1 MNQASIDI
9 LRVLERTHHHPQI
22 ELLSSLYEHIEVETD
37 RFKDEF
43 SIHCAPGCGTCC
55 EHFNPDITDLEASLV
70 AAHLLVDS
78 EKRPLI
84 ERLYRE
90 GVDEGPCPLYDKDTP
105 YHCTVYVVRPLICRL
120 FGASSSC
127 DKNGR
132 PAFRRCKYNSEETMP
147 SSLTFDKP
155 VPMMQHYSYALRGL
169 DEGNVDVLSKKVRE
183 MVEQLQFLISLI
195 ESGDDDSPLAS

>member
-9 LRVLERTHHHPQI
+9 LRVLERTHHLPQI

-55 EHFNPDITDLEASLV
+55 EHFNPDITTLEASLV

-90 GVDEGPCPLYDKDTP
+90 GVDEDRVRSTTRIPVPL
-105 YHCTVYVVRPLICRL
+105 HRL
-120 FGASSSC
+120 CGAS
-127 DKNGR
+127 
-132 PAFRRCKYNSEETMP
+132 
-147 SSLTFDKP
+147 
-155 VPMMQHYSYALRGL
+155 L
-169 DEGNVDVLSKKVRE
+169 DL
-183 MVEQLQFLISLI
+183 
-195 ESGDDDSPLAS
+195 SPLRRLLLV

>member
-1 MNQASIDI
+1 MNQAIIDI
-9 LRVLERTHHHPQI
+9 LTVLQQTHHHPQL
-22 ELLSSLYEHIEVETD
+22 ERLSALYEQIEAETG

-55 EHFNPDITDLEASLV
+55 EHFNPDITTLEASLV
-70 AAHLLVDS
+70 AAHLLVDG

-105 YHCTVYVVRPLICRL
+105 HHCTVYAVRPLICRL

-132 PAFRRCKYNSEETMP
+132 PAFRRCKYNVEETMP
-147 SSLTFDKP
+147 LTLTFDKS
-155 VPMMQHYSYALRGL
+155 VPMMQHYSYALRSL
-169 DEGNVDVLSKKVRE
+169 DEGNVDLFSKKVRE

-195 ESGDDDSPLAS
+195 KRGDDDSPLAS

>member
-1 MNQASIDI
+1 MNQAIIDI
-9 LRVLERTHHHPQI
+9 LTVLQQTHHHPQL
-22 ELLSSLYEHIEVETD
+22 ERLSALYEQIEAETG

-55 EHFNPDITDLEASLV
+55 EHFNPDITTLEASLV
-70 AAHLLVDS
+70 AAHLLVDG

-105 YHCTVYVVRPLICRL
+105 HHCTVYAVRPLICRL

-132 PAFRRCKYNSEETMP
+132 PAFRRCKYNVEETMP
-147 SSLTFDKP
+147 LTLTFDKS
-155 VPMMQHYSYALRGL
+155 VPMMQHYSYALRSL
-169 DEGNVDVLSKKVRE
+169 DEGNVDLFSKKVRE

-195 ESGDDDSPLAS
+195 ERGDDDSPLAS